1 MGLQL
6 FGKSQTISQ
15 AIALT
20 SMLMMLPFT
29 LAAETASEATGNEL
43 ATTVPGP
50 EAIAATDPTLFDR
63 FNDGGWPMYFLLF
76 LAILSVGIILERF
89 GNLNRRTVSPLGLDE
104 EADRLWQEDQ
114 QDAVVDLGTSDGSIL
129 GKALA
134 YAAAHRDEGY
144 ELASEGAGEVASRE
158 LRRQLQSNYWL
169 AVIATL
175 APLIGLLGTI
185 LGMIESFAV
194 VAIAGE
200 IGDIGTVAGGISKA
214 LITTAFGLIVAVP
227 SLAGFHYFK
236 GRVTKLSIT
245 LEEQSSPLLK
255 RWLK

>member
-1 MGLQL
+1 MRLMIIDSVKKIASFLILSSLL
-6 FGKSQTISQ
+6 FASS
-15 AIALT
+15 LT
-20 SMLMMLPFT
+20 S
-29 LAAETASEATGNEL
+29 AQETTPSANDDGGSEAVSSTD
-43 ATTVPGP
+43 TV
-50 EAIAATDPTLFDR
+50 AATDPTLFDH

-76 LAILSVGIILERF
+76 LAILSIGIILERF
-89 GNLNRRTVSPLGLDE
+89 ANLNRRTVSPRGLDT
-104 EADRLWQEDQ
+104 EADNLWQNDEYE
-114 QDAVVDLGTSDGSIL
+114 ALIELGSSDGSAL
-129 GKALA
+129 GKSLA
-134 YAAAHRDEGY
+134 YAAEHRDEGY
-144 ELASEGAGEVASRE
+144 DMASEGASEVASRE
-158 LRRQLQSNYWL
+158 LKRQLQSNYWL

-227 SLAGFHYFK
+227 SLAGFHFFK

-245 LEEQSSPLLK
+245 LEEQCSPLLK
-255 RWLK
+255 SWFK